1 MRLTGAVTMDVM
13 YTQKMSHKGVAK
25 INAFVGYFPNAE
37 KVQYSILNV
46 CVFLTYRLYL
56 QRYLVDI

>member
-46 CVFLTYRLYL
+46 
-56 QRYLVDI
+56 